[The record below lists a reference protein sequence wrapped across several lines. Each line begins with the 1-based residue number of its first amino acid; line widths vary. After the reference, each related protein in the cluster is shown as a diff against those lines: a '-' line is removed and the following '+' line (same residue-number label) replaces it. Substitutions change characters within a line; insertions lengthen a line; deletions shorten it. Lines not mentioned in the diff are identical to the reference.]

1 MLLKNIFRKKYQVRY
16 YKDFKNPPFNDV
28 FFCLGKPNSL
38 GDKKYERIK
47 IWSKKDGLLKMME
60 NSYLSKD
67 DVLSLCYFEKQREE
81 LIRVLK

>member
-1 MLLKNIFRKKYQVRY
+1 MLFKNIFRKKYQVRY
-16 YKDFKNPPFNDV
+16 YNDFKNPPFNDV

-47 IWSKKDGLLKMME
+47 IWSKKDKLLKVLGKPYVLKE
-60 NSYLSKD
+60 D
-67 DVLSLCYFEKQREE
+67 ILSLCYFEKQREE